1 MDMATNTPTGSV
13 RQATQDNRSRR
24 LDAVDARGGVVS
36 GRVVT
41 ILAVSVLLVAVIF
54 AMLWLTGV

>member
-1 MDMATNTPTGSV
+1 MAINTDTGRV
-13 RQATQDNRSRR
+13 HQATEDNQSRQ
-24 LDAVDARGGVVS
+24 LGTTDARAGVVS

-41 ILAVSVLLVAVIF
+41 IMVVSIVLVAVIF